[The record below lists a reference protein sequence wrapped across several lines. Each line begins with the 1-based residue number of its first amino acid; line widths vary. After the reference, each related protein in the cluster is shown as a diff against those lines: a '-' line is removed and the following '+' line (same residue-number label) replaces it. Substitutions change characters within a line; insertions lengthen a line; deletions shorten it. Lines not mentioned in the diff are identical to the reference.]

1 MESGD
6 ILSGDAE
13 ADKLLLEKVNAECSV
28 NWGVFGCDAFE
39 GWDGGAR
46 FWRSWRPSE
55 DEELK
60 GAVIVVHGLH
70 GHSGRYEHVA
80 KLLVSHGYSTF
91 SFDGQGHGRSS
102 GARGHLKSLD
112 GLLTDLKKFHSIIAV
127 QETGKPVYALG
138 HSMGGM
144 IAIVASLTV
153 ELDGIFASA
162 PSLKVGASPIQ
173 ATVIKVLSAIAPK
186 LVVKSLKGNLEGDTD
201 PFIKLVL
208 HPDLVLILPC
218 LPNEILKGVKS
229 LQAKKAQLKVPLA
242 IAHSLHDEVCDPTG
256 SKAFIESL
264 DLPGKKLYLY
274 DDIKVHELL
283 SPQTYERVLSDMLDF
298 INSLS

>member
-201 PFIKLVL
+201 PFMYRGGI
-208 HPDLVLILPC
+208 DSRGA
-218 LPNEILKGVKS
+218 NEILKGVKS